1 MDDRLSG
8 LSDDLLLKIL
18 SFVRLKD
25 AVRSSVLSPR
35 WRYLWTSLPTLTL
48 SIRHFK
54 TIHNLSNFVTHLLSL
69 RNNQLPLSSF
79 DLFLRVKHDHHFV
92 VGQRIINHA
101 FSFNVDHV
109 NISCLYGTG
118 YDDLKPRL
126 VSLPGSQ
133 TLKRLTLSRP
143 PCPCDEIVLTSA
155 QEFSSLT
162 TLHLRF
168 VSFYDGFLSM
178 CPNLENLTLLACK
191 VTGSDV
197 STICHPRLSNLTL
210 EKRDAGTRTI
220 NVVTP
225 QLKNLIVLNYNGVL
239 RVSAPELASLL
250 VRGPCPLEF
259 STDGFPCLEKALLD
273 FDSVH
278 LSSAYDNSRNLSNS
292 YASTIISL
300 LQEFHCVKLLSLSM
314 EIIELLNSYVELI
327 SHQPSP
333 LANLETLRLL
343 PKSYDLWQ
351 TRFFVSTEVK
361 SYLLS
366 RSPKATLTEVPRE
379 ERNAVI

>member
-18 SFVRLKD
+18 SCVCLKY

-48 SIRHFK
+48 STLHFK
-54 TIHNLSNFVTHLLSL
+54 TLHNLSNFVTHLLSR

-79 DLFLRVKHDHHFV
+79 NLFLRVKHAHH

-109 NISCLYGTG
+109 NINCVYGTS
-118 YDDLKPRL
+118 YDDLKPRFA
-126 VSLPGSQ
+126 SLPGSQ

-143 PCPCDEIVLTSA
+143 PSRCDEIVLTSA

-168 VSFYDGFLSM
+168 ISFYDGFLSM
-178 CPNLENLTLLACK
+178 CPNLKNLTLLGCK
-191 VTGSDV
+191 VTGPDV

-210 EKRDAGTRTI
+210 EKSIAKSDLIGTRTI

-225 QLKNLIVLNYNGVL
+225 QLKNLTVLGYNGVL
-239 RVSAPELASLL
+239 
-250 VRGPCPLEF
+250 
-259 STDGFPCLEKALLD
+259 
-273 FDSVH
+273 
-278 LSSAYDNSRNLSNS
+278 
-292 YASTIISL
+292 
-300 LQEFHCVKLLSLSM
+300 
-314 EIIELLNSYVELI
+314 
-327 SHQPSP
+327 
-333 LANLETLRLL
+333 
-343 PKSYDLWQ
+343 
-351 TRFFVSTEVK
+351 
-361 SYLLS
+361 
-366 RSPKATLTEVPRE
+366 
-379 ERNAVI
+379 

>member
-8 LSDDLLLKIL
+8 LSDDLLLQIL
-18 SFVRLKD
+18 SCVCLKD

-48 SIRHFK
+48 SPRDFK
-54 TIHNLSNFVTHLLSL
+54 TIPNLSNFVTRLLS
-69 RNNQLPLSSF
+69 RRDNQLPLSSF
-79 DLFLRVKHDHHFV
+79 NLFLRVKHVHHFV
-92 VGQRIINHA
+92 VAQRIINHA

-109 NISCLYGTG
+109 NINCLYGTHH
-118 YDDLKPRL
+118 DDLKPRL

-168 VSFYDGFLSM
+168 VSFYDGFLSV
-178 CPNLENLTLLACK
+178 CPNLENLTLLGCK

-210 EKRDAGTRTI
+210 EKSIAKSDLIGTRTI

-225 QLKNLIVLNYNGVL
+225 QLKNLTVLNYNGVL

-250 VRGPCPLEF
+250 VRGPCPSEF

-278 LSSAYDNSRNLSNS
+278 LSSAYDDSRNS

-300 LQEFHCVKLLSLSM
+300 LQEFHYVKLLSLSM
-314 EIIELLNSYVELI
+314 EIIQFS
-327 SHQPSP
+327 
-333 LANLETLRLL
+333 
-343 PKSYDLWQ
+343 
-351 TRFFVSTEVK
+351 
-361 SYLLS
+361 
-366 RSPKATLTEVPRE
+366 
-379 ERNAVI
+379 